1 MKCKN
6 HNFNIVLITLL
17 VVVGTTS
24 LYYNPNLSVFVPNVL
39 GQEDSEDDDSEDN
52 SDENSDDNGSDESS
66 EEEGSA
72 VLPPTPATNAT
83 EGILAYLD
91 SQGRFRIGYPADAI
105 VMPLQDLPGGVV
117 SISSPGIQ
125 NITSVDLRITDLED
139 TEIELEEHVTSVLA
153 GLENSSIPNFSPIQT
168 AECETYTLAG
178 EEACSIIYSG
188 DIRAKNNALLP
199 NATVMQLYSLLDSS
213 LYNIAY
219 TAPGIDFSNNLRIL
233 EPMLNSFE
241 LLDGPGDLGPIPRFH
256 NLTAQQ
262 N

>member
-1 MKCKN
+1 M
-6 HNFNIVLITLL
+6 
-17 VVVGTTS
+17 VGTTS

-52 SDENSDDNGSDESS
+52 SGENSEDNGSDEGS
-66 EEEGSA
+66 EEGA
-72 VLPPTPATNAT
+72 PVLPPSPANAT

-91 SQGRFRIGYPADAI
+91 LQGRFRLGYPADAI
-105 VMPLQDLPGGVV
+105 VMPLEDLPGGVV

-153 GLENSSIPNFSPIQT
+153 GLENSSIPNFRPIQT
-168 AECETYTLAG
+168 AECERYTLAG
-178 EEACSIIYSG
+178 EEVCSIIYSG
-188 DIRAKNNALLP
+188 DIRTKNNALLP
-199 NATVMQLYSLLDSS
+199 NGTVMQLYSLLDSS
-213 LYNIAY
+213 LYNIGY